1 MFFMGI
7 LPFTVFHITLSGKPP
22 PSPGMNQRNT
32 FFLVFLFSALLLL
45 ACGPLQAAEKEK
57 INGLRVW
64 SGPDHTRA
72 VFDLSGAV
80 EYKLFELDNPPRVV
94 LDLHNTALETRLKV
108 SNNADIRGIR
118 HGRKGDK
125 ILRLVFD
132 LKKKQRAKSFLLPPN
147 EKYGHRL
154 VVDLSDVKSHK
165 GLTKSVRK
173 SARKER
179 DIIIAVDAGHGGE
192 DPGASGAKGSQEKHI
207 TLAIARQ
214 LAKRINAEPG
224 MKAILIRDGD
234 YYVGLRKRF
243 EKARKHQADLFVSI
257 HADAF
262 YDPKVHGMSVYV
274 LSQKGATS
282 EAAKWLARSENKADL
297 IGGVKLDDKDSLLAR
312 VLLDLSQN
320 AAMEA
325 SQKVANE
332 VLQSLSAIEKPHK
345 RHVEKANFAVL
356 KSPDVP
362 SILVE
367 TAFISNPQEEKRLKS
382 HAFRDQLA
390 QAILRGIKKYFY
402 QSPPPD
408 TWIASRVKAAR
419 NRPQRHI
426 VASGETLSSIAQKY
440 RLNLRTLRKLNNK
453 KTDRIRSGEVLL
465 IPTS

>member
-1 MFFMGI
+1 MMLRPFLRLFPVICASWMLI
-7 LPFTVFHITLSGKPP
+7 LAGSASAGTASTVSKV
-22 PSPGMNQRNT
+22 S
-32 FFLVFLFSALLLL
+32 VD
-45 ACGPLQAAEKEK
+45 
-57 INGLRVW
+57 GLRVW

-72 VFDLSGAV
+72 VFDLSGQV
-80 EYKLFELDNPPRVV
+80 DYQLFQLDNPPRVV
-94 LDLHNTALETRLKV
+94 LDVNDADLKTRLKV
-108 SNNADIRGIR
+108 NNNADIRGIR
-118 HGRKGDK
+118 HGKKGK
-125 ILRLVFD
+125 STLRLVFD
-132 LKKKQRAKSFLLPPN
+132 LNRNKRAKSFLLPPN

-154 VVDLSDVKSHK
+154 VVDFSDPKAK
-165 GLTKSVRK
+165 QKIKK
-173 SARKER
+173 SAKASASKQR

-192 DPGASGAKGSQEKHI
+192 DPGASGARGSKEKHI

-214 LAKRINAEPG
+214 LAKAINAEVG
-224 MKAILIRDGD
+224 MKAVLIRDGD
-234 YYVGLRKRF
+234 YYVGLRQRF
-243 EKARKHQADLFVSI
+243 EKARAHQADLFVSI

-297 IGGVKLDDKDSLLAR
+297 IGGVKLDGKDTLLAR

-332 VLQSLSAIEKPHK
+332 VLSSLSKIEKPHK
-345 RHVEKANFAVL
+345 KHVEKANFAVL

-382 HAFRDQLA
+382 HSFRQQVA
-390 QAILRGIKKYFY
+390 KAILNGIKTYFY

-408 TWIASRVKAAR
+408 TLIASRVKAAR
-419 NRPQRHI
+419 NRPNRHI
-426 VASGETLSSIAQKY
+426 VSRGETLSGIAQKY
-440 RLNLRTLRKLNNK
+440 RLDLRSLRKANKK
-453 KTDRIRSGEVLL
+453 KTDRIRSGEVLV